1 VEEALATTETGLEA
15 ARARLQAFQEEHG
28 VVALEAQIEATMS
41 LIGTLQG
48 KLLELQAEREGMLTF
63 QQTGSSQL
71 RNLELRINAYQ
82 KQIDHLMGSLGGEP
96 AAPGD
101 SARGG
106 DYLLEMGTV
115 PRMAGEYARLMMD
128 MKVQEAK
135 YNVLATKLEQTKI
148 DESQS
153 IPAFEILDWARIPL
167 RKSGPPRRVYVLAA
181 LLAGLGGGVLLALV
195 LEDLNRRFDPS
206 TRRELA
212 GMLPGPLGARL
223 RGRD

>member
-1 VEEALATTETGLEA
+1 
-15 ARARLQAFQEEHG
+15 
-28 VVALEAQIEATMS
+28 
-41 LIGTLQG
+41 
-48 KLLELQAEREGMLTF
+48 
-63 QQTGSSQL
+63 
-71 RNLELRINAYQ
+71 
-82 KQIDHLMGSLGGEP
+82 
-96 AAPGD
+96 
-101 SARGG
+101 
-106 DYLLEMGTV
+106 
-115 PRMAGEYARLMMD
+115 MMD